1 MKNGLRVEVWF
12 FTPIFLPLCFLTAI
26 VKLKALRRCATMEKK
41 KFYCS
46 PDGWMILIH
55 ALTALRNRR
64 IAEGKCIDTVND
76 TILAV
81 MSAKT
86 KRIKIAG

>member
-1 MKNGLRVEVWF
+1 MKK
-12 FTPIFLPLCFLTAI
+12 T
-26 VKLKALRRCATMEKK
+26 

-46 PDGWMILIH
+46 PDGWLILIH
-55 ALTALRNRR
+55 ALNALRNSR
-64 IAEGKCIDTVND
+64 IAEGKCVDTVND

-81 MSAKT
+81 MNAKD